1 MPSDIPGV
9 GGTPRLLPSSP
20 IGPVRPSTA
29 LVPVAPVET
38 RASSAT
44 PVPLGRSGLALLDVL
59 NTTDLLVE
67 RRAVAPVAL
76 DVGLEMARGALLK
89 GLAAESL
96 ATLDGVWERAQLT
109 EEGWYLRSGALTV
122 LGLPGEANRVSTE
135 ALQLKPSSVA
145 LHFMQSLARLATGD
159 ISGARGAIATAI
171 EQQTT
176 HPVLLMQQVIV
187 LARQGNRSEAERLLQ
202 QVMRVFPD
210 HPAVEVA
217 RTTLRA
223 IAADQTRS
231 ASRSAFEGRVDEPSP
246 FTTGDHDVFEAFSA
260 TSRDAVRDMDMD
272 MDIDGTVSRP
282 DEPMRLSP
290 PDPRTAKVAAGDGT
304 VANVPAESA
313 MVGCDPRIPA
323 ANVTGTVAEQAL
335 ARLGARLATLSITD
349 AVREA
354 RMLIRAF
361 SAGGSMAGA
370 CAPAQAHAARGV
382 LTAIVFALNNGALSA
397 RVANGASSLD
407 VLLSQWLPLLQAER
421 FHDAARVWR
430 RLGASIPDAQ
440 RRLLASWAQ
449 VPLVT
454 RTPDAR
460 EGWEMLFSTGEYE
473 ALVQSEPARG
483 PLIPVRLG
491 LALLE
496 ERATDHASER
506 APDQGMSG
514 WIERPRELTACHA
527 APSRVT
533 PSRVTPL
540 GAAGGSI
547 EVDGRGWGT
556 AMAASAY
563 LPPPSDEGAGMRI
576 AALLCVIIAAGAAMS
591 GSGVIA
597 VAFGVGAAWLGLR
610 HSGRSDER
618 PGGASDRDTTAA
630 D

>member
-1 MPSDIPGV
+1 MLSDIPGV

-44 PVPLGRSGLALLDVL
+44 PVPLGRSGLDLLDVL

-67 RRAVAPVAL
+67 RRTVAPVAL

-159 ISGARGAIATAI
+159 IPGARGAIATAI

-246 FTTGDHDVFEAFSA
+246 FTTGDHDVFEAFGA

-272 MDIDGTVSRP
+272 MDMDIDGTVSRS

-304 VANVPAESA
+304 VENVPAESA

-323 ANVTGTVAEQAL
+323 ATVTGTVAEQAL
-335 ARLGARLATLSITD
+335 ARLGARLTTLSITD
-349 AVREA
+349 AGREA

-397 RVANGASSLD
+397 RVANGASPLD

-449 VPLVT
+449 VPLET

-496 ERATDHASER
+496 ERATDHAAER

-533 PSRVTPL
+533 PL

-547 EVDGRGWGT
+547 EADGRGWGT

-576 AALLCVIIAAGAAMS
+576 AALLCVVIAAGAAMS

-610 HSGRSDER
+610 HSGRSDEG